1 MLRLAWVLLLL
12 VTVWPLAPAAAAPRV
27 LLPAEDQAG
36 PAGATARGSSS
47 TTLRNLRASAQR
59 DGTVRVIVGL
69 RVPFAPAMSLSAAE
83 ARRQTGEIAAATG
96 TLRQRFAAAIARAPD
111 RVRSFQS
118 VPFMA
123 LDVTPA
129 ELDRLATDP
138 AVISITP
145 DIVLTSSLMESAP
158 LVRAPEA
165 WAAGFTGRG
174 QTIAVLDTG
183 VDRFHPFL
191 SGKVVSEACYTNRA
205 CPGGGSSSTATGSA
219 RPCSAADCSHGT
231 HVAGIAAGRLPSGLS
246 GIAPGAR
253 IIAIQ
258 VFTPINSLKSGA
270 NFSDVLKGLERVYAL
285 RDSFD
290 IAAVNMSLGTA
301 TTYSSHCDRT
311 MPAMAAMIDQLK
323 AAGIATVVASGN
335 GGVSNGI
342 SMPACMSGAV
352 SVGSVSDSDWGTCYS
367 PGIAPAPTATDMVA
381 CYSNAAEM
389 LSLLAPGS
397 YITSSIPNGGYAAE
411 HGTSM
416 AAPHVAGAFAVLA
429 EKAPTATAA
438 QLLAALRSTGRRVTD
453 YRNSRITTP
462 RIDVKAALDTLV
474 TDDRPIL
481 ALDFVGNGQGTVSFS
496 PAGSLAS
503 CTASC
508 SNRYDPGTEVTLTAA
523 TSNAKTIFA
532 GWSGACSGTGSCSV
546 TMTQA
551 RQVSAAFQAVSS
563 GPPQVLSLATSGTG
577 ASTLSVSADG
587 ITQQCGGACTMSF
600 GQGTSVTLTAEPAPG
615 TALVAWSGACRGRK
629 MSCVVRMTTAKTV
642 NASFVALPS
651 LALGYSKAGSGDG
664 VIEIEGGGSVTSC
677 GESCTHSFFAGT
689 AIRLTAKPAAG
700 KTFAGWTG
708 VCRGRKA
715 TCTFTLKKPASVSAT
730 FN

>member
-1 MLRLAWVLLLL
+1 MALG
-12 VTVWPLAPAAAAPRV
+12 TSAAF
-27 LLPAEDQAG
+27 
-36 PAGATARGSSS
+36 GS
-47 TTLRNLRASAQR
+47 LRASAQR

-83 ARRQTGEIAAATG
+83 AGRQTGEIAAATS
-96 TLRQRFAAAIARAPD
+96 TVRQRFAAAIARAPD
-111 RVRSFQS
+111 RVRSYQS

-145 DIVLTSSLMESAP
+145 DIVLTSNLMESAP

-165 WAAGFTGRG
+165 WASGFTGRG
-174 QTIAVLDTG
+174 QTVAVIDTG

-191 SGKVVSEACYTNRA
+191 SGKVVSEACYTDRA

-219 RPCSAADCSHGT
+219 RPCSAANCNHGT

-246 GIAPGAR
+246 GIAPEAR

-258 VFTPINSLKSGA
+258 VFTPISSQRSLA

-290 IAAVNMSLGTA
+290 IASVNISLGTV
-301 TTYSSHCDRT
+301 TTYSSRCDRL

-323 AAGIATVVASGN
+323 AAGIATVVSSGN

-352 SVGSVSDSDWGTCYS
+352 SVGSVSDRNWGTCS
-367 PGIAPAPTATDMVA
+367 FPGITPAPTATDMVA

-397 YITSSIPNGGYAAE
+397 YITSSVPNGGYEAE

-416 AAPHVAGAFAVLA
+416 AAPHVAGAIAVLA

-438 QLLAALRSTGRRVTD
+438 EILAALRSTGRRVTD

-462 RIDVKAALDTLV
+462 RIDVKAALDALV

-481 ALDFVGNGQGTVSFS
+481 AVDFQGIGRGTVTFS

-503 CTASC
+503 CTTSC
-508 SNRYDPGTEVTLTAA
+508 SNRYDPGTEVTLTA
-523 TSNAKTIFA
+523 TPNAKTIFA
-532 GWSGACSGTGSCSV
+532 GWSGACTGTGGCSV

-551 RQVSAAFQAVSS
+551 RQVSAVFQAVSS
-563 GPPQVLSLATSGTG
+563 GPPQMLSLATSGSGTG
-577 ASTLSVSADG
+577 TLSVSVDG
-587 ITQQCGGACTMSF
+587 ATQECSGACTMNF
-600 GQGTSVTLTAEPAPG
+600 GKGTVVTLTAETAPG
-615 TALVAWSGACRGRK
+615 MALTGWSGACRGRK
-629 MSCVVRMTTAKTV
+629 ASCVVRMTTAKTV

-651 LALGYSKAGSGDG
+651 FTLAYSKTGSGDG
-664 VIEIEGGGSVTSC
+664 VIDIEAAGSVTSC
-677 GESCTHSFFAGT
+677 GESCTTGFFAGT
-689 AIRLTAKPAAG
+689 AVRLTAKPAAG

-708 VCRGRKA
+708 ICRGRKA
-715 TCTFTLKKPASVSAT
+715 SCTFKLKKAASVSAT

>member
-1 MLRLAWVLLLL
+1 MLRLAWILVLL
-12 VTVWPLAPAAAAPRV
+12 VTVWPLTPAAAAPRV
-27 LLPAEDQAG
+27 LLTAEDQAG
-36 PAGATARGSSS
+36 TAGATARGSSPG
-47 TTLRNLRASAQR
+47 TLGNLRASAQR

-83 ARRQTGEIAAATG
+83 ARRQTGEIAATTS

-111 RVRSFQS
+111 RVRSYHS

-123 LDVTPA
+123 LDVTSA

-158 LVRAPEA
+158 MVRAPEA

-174 QTIAVLDTG
+174 QTVAVLDTG

-191 SGKVVSEACYTNRA
+191 SGKVVSEACYTDRA

-231 HVAGIAAGRLPSGLS
+231 HVAGIAAGRLPGGLS
-246 GIAPGAR
+246 GIAPEAR

-258 VFTPINSLKSGA
+258 VFTPINSQRSGA
-270 NFSDVLKGLERVYAL
+270 NFSDVLTGLERVYAL

-290 IAAVNMSLGTA
+290 IAAVNMSLGSV
-301 TTYSSHCDRT
+301 TTYSSRCDRT

-323 AAGIATVVASGN
+323 AAGIATVVSSGN
-335 GGVSNGI
+335 GGISNGI

-352 SVGSVSDSDWGTCYS
+352 SVGSVSDSNWGTCS
-367 PGIAPAPTATDMVA
+367 FPGITPAPTATDMVA

-397 YITSSIPNGGYAAE
+397 YITSSVPNGGFAAE

-429 EKAPTATAA
+429 ERAPTATVAEI
-438 QLLAALRSTGRRVTD
+438 LAALRSTGRRVTD

-462 RIDVKAALDTLV
+462 RIDVKGALDALV
-474 TDDRPIL
+474 TDSRPIL
-481 ALDFVGNGQGTVSFS
+481 ALDFVGTGRGTVSFS

-503 CTASC
+503 CTTSC
-508 SNRYDPGTEVTLTAA
+508 SNRYEPGTEVTLTA
-523 TSNAKTIFA
+523 TPNAQTTFA

-546 TMTQA
+546 TMTDA
-551 RQVSAAFQAVSS
+551 RQVSAVFQAVSS
-563 GPPQVLSLATSGTG
+563 GPPQVLSLATSGSGTG
-577 ASTLSVSADG
+577 SLSVSADG
-587 ITQQCGGACTMSF
+587 ATQQCSGACTMSF

-615 TALVAWSGACRGRK
+615 TALVGWSGACRGRK
-629 MSCVVRMTTAKTV
+629 ASCVVRMTTAKTV

-651 LALGYSKAGSGDG
+651 LMLAYSKAGSGDG
-664 VIEIEGGGSVTSC
+664 VIDIDAGGSVTSC
-677 GESCTHSFFAGT
+677 GTSCTTSFFAGT

-708 VCRGRKA
+708 ICRGRKA
-715 TCTFTLKKPASVSAT
+715 TCTFKLKKQASVSAT